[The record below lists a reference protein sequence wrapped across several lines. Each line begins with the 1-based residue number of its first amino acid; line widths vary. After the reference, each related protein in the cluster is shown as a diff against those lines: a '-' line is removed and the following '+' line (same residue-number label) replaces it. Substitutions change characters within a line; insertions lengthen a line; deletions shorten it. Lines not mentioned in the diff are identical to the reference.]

1 MPTADECKK
10 IISKLG
16 FKLEVSP
23 NLIATRL
30 LSDDDKGDMMEGNL
44 EISSLEAAVEVW
56 RDNGMPN
63 YASGRTETYEE
74 EKNKALRQKMFA
86 RGQE

>member
-16 FKLEVSP
+16 FKLGVSP

-30 LSDDDKGDMMEGNL
+30 LSDDDKGDMMEGNT

-63 YASGRTETYEE
+63 YAFGRTETYEE
-74 EKNKALRQKMFA
+74 EKNKALMQKMFA